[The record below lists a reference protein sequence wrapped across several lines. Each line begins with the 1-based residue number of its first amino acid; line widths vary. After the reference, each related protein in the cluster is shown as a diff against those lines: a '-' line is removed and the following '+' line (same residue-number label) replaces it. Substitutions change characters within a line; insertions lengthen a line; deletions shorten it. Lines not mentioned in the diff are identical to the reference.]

1 MGDKICYFS
10 NKTSS
15 SVYLDDKTGL
25 KRLYVFR
32 TEVLFSVAI
41 SNDAVVEDDHQWT
54 GIVVSGN
61 LPYSNS
67 ISKHVT

>member
-32 TEVLFSVAI
+32 TEVLFSVEI
-41 SNDAVVEDDHQWT
+41 SNDAVV
-54 GIVVSGN
+54 
-61 LPYSNS
+61 
-67 ISKHVT
+67 